1 MATTRA
7 MRGIKRTPKTTK
19 QFEGDYRLMVK
30 RGKDIQKLKTIMR
43 QLVNQQTLESKYHDH
58 ALRGNLR
65 GHRDCHLEPDW
76 ILMYRIDKDLE
87 EITFVRTGS
96 HADLFG

>member
-1 MATTRA
+1 ML
-7 MRGIKRTPKTTK
+7 GFKTTK

-43 QLVNQQTLESKYHDH
+43 QVVNQQTLESKYHDH

-76 ILMYRIDKDLE
+76 ILLYRIDRDLQ

>member
-1 MATTRA
+1 ML
-7 MRGIKRTPKTTK
+7 GFKTTK
-19 QFEGDYRLMVK
+19 QFEGDYRLMVR

-43 QLVNQQTLESKYHDH
+43 QLVNQQTLERKYHDH

-65 GHRDCHLEPDW
+65 DHRDCHIEPDW
-76 ILMYRIDKDLE
+76 ILMYRIDRELQ
-87 EITFVRTGS
+87 EITFVRSGT